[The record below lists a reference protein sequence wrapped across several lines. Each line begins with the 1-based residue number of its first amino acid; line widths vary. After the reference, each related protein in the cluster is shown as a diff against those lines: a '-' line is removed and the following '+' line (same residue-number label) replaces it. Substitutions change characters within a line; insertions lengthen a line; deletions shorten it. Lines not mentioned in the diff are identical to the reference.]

1 MATLTFPPSVLSHF
15 SIPPGFTYDTKT
27 GMQAGII
34 YFAGFAFPEAAEIAL
49 RDIFVKTHL
58 INDCEQLNPPEG

>member
-1 MATLTFPPSVLSHF
+1 
-15 SIPPGFTYDTKT
+15 
-27 GMQAGII
+27 MQAGII

-58 INDCEQLNPPEG
+58 INDCEQLNPPEGWALKEIRELG